1 MKDRAREET
10 KGGKSKAEREL
21 DKGEEVE
28 GREGGEKKQKVDTKE
43 EWKKLTESR
52 EGQKGE
58 IMVNKKQLR
67 RNGESS

>member
-28 GREGGEKKQKVDTKE
+28 GREWGEKK
-43 EWKKLTESR
+43 
-52 EGQKGE
+52 
-58 IMVNKKQLR
+58 
-67 RNGESS
+67 